1 MSKKC
6 PVCGAPM
13 ESNICDY
20 CGHVEVQ
27 PSNDDNSLANNLQ
40 HPIQQPVEQ
49 PVERPVKQSTMETL
63 KQQMIS
69 SVQNGNKNSL
79 NVASSE
85 KSKFTALLLCL
96 FLGGFGMHRFY
107 VGKTGTGLVYLFTL
121 GLCGFG
127 VLVDFIVIAAG
138 TFTDKSGL
146 PLKK

>member
-20 CGHVEVQ
+20 CGHVEAQ
-27 PSNDDNSLANNLQ
+27 PSNDDNNLADNLQ
-40 HPIQQPVEQ
+40 QPIQQPVEK
-49 PVERPVKQSTMETL
+49 PVKQSAIESFR
-63 KQQMIS
+63 QQLIAG
-69 SVQNGNKNSL
+69 VQNSNKNNT

-127 VLVDFIVIAAG
+127 ILVDFIVIAAG